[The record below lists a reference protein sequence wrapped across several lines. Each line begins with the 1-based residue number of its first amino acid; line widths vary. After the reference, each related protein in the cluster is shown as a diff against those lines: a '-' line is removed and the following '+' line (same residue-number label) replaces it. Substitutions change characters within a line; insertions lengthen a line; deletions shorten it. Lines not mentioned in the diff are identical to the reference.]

1 MLKPL
6 FTKQFLKSYKRFP
19 QHLQR
24 KVDKQIKFLLTDFS
38 YPSLGTKRM
47 GGLNKWEARV
57 DRSYRFTFD
66 KDNNTLILRTVG
78 PHDEGLGK
86 K

>member
-1 MLKPL
+1 MKLFFSKKAEKAYKKLPL
-6 FTKQFLKSYKRFP
+6 SIKKKADKQF
-19 QHLQR
+19 Q
-24 KVDKQIKFLLTDFS
+24 LLRTNIS
-38 YPSLGTKRM
+38 HPSLHVKKMRSVER
-47 GGLNKWEARV
+47 WEARV

-66 KDNNTLILRTVG
+66 KVEDSISIRTVG